1 MLAFLRRNQILFSS
15 CFCLLLSLYILTATA
30 RGQIKNEPVGAL
42 LMWILRPLQIAGQ
55 GTANWIK
62 GFRDNYDT
70 LAGFRGENERLRKRV
85 QTLEIERQRLL
96 EAEATNRRLQQL
108 LDFRSENEWLRKRL
122 QTLEI
127 ERQRLL
133 EAEATNRRLQQLL
146 NFRSELP
153 AGAITASIIASS
165 ATSWFQSCVLNKGS
179 ADGLRKGMA
188 VVTPLGVVGKVV
200 SVTSRTAKVLLLTDP
215 NSGID
220 VLIQRTRSR
229 GIVSGSLES
238 GTVLKYM
245 KRSEDVQE
253 GDRLVTSGMDNVFPK
268 GLLVGTVIK
277 VRKQNRGL
285 FQSVEVWPAVHAE
298 RVEEVLVVSAETA
311 AAKK

>member
-1 MLAFLRRNQILFSS
+1 MLAFLRRNQIFFCS
-15 CFCLLLSLYILTATA
+15 CFCLLLSLYILTASA
-30 RGQIKNEPVGAL
+30 RGQIKNEPIGAL

-70 LAGFRGENERLRKRV
+70 LAGFRSENERLRKRL

-108 LDFRSENEWLRKRL
+108 LDFRSE
-122 QTLEI
+122 
-127 ERQRLL
+127 
-133 EAEATNRRLQQLL
+133 
-146 NFRSELP
+146 LP
-153 AGAITASIIASS
+153 AGAITASIIAAS

-179 ADGLRKGMA
+179 ADGVHKGMA
-188 VVTPLGVVGKVV
+188 VVTPLGVIGKVV
-200 SVTSRTAKVLLLTDP
+200 SVTGRTAKVLLLTDP

-220 VLIQRTRSR
+220 VLVQRTRSR

-238 GTVLKYM
+238 GTVLKYV

-253 GDRLVTSGMDNVFPK
+253 GDRLVTSGLDNVFPK
-268 GLLVGTVIK
+268 GMLAGTVIK
-277 VRKQNRGL
+277 VRKQSRGL
-285 FQSVEVWPAVHAE
+285 FQTVEVLPAVQASL
-298 RVEEVLVVSAETA
+298 VEEVLVVSGETEPA
-311 AAKK
+311 QK

>member
-1 MLAFLRRNQILFSS
+1 MLAFLRRNQIFFCS

-42 LMWILRPLQIAGQ
+42 LMWMLRPLQIVGQ

-70 LAGFRGENERLRKRV
+70 LAGFRSENERLR
-85 QTLEIERQRLL
+85 
-96 EAEATNRRLQQL
+96 N
-108 LDFRSENEWLRKRL
+108 RL

-133 EAEATNRRLQQLL
+133 EAEATNQRLQQLL
-146 NFRSELP
+146 DFRSELP
-153 AGAITASIIASS
+153 AGAITASIIAAS

-179 ADGLRKGMA
+179 TDGVRKDMA
-188 VVTPLGVVGKVV
+188 VVTPLGVIGKVV
-200 SVTSRTAKVLLLTDP
+200 SVTGRTAKVLLVTDP

-220 VLIQRTRSR
+220 VMVQRTRSR

-238 GTVLKYM
+238 GTVLKYI
-245 KRSEDVQE
+245 KRSEDVRE
-253 GDRLVTSGMDNVFPK
+253 GDRLVTSGLDNIFPK
-268 GLLVGTVIK
+268 GMLVGTVIK
-277 VRKQNRGL
+277 VRKQSRGL
-285 FQSVEVWPAVHAE
+285 FQIVEVLPAIQASV
-298 RVEEVLVVSAETA
+298 VEEVLVVSGENE

>member
-1 MLAFLRRNQILFSS
+1 MLAFLRRNQIFISS

-62 GFRDNYDT
+62 GFRDHYDT
-70 LAGFRGENERLRKRV
+70 LAGFRSENERLRKRV
-85 QTLEIERQRLL
+85 QTLEIEWQRLL

-108 LDFRSENEWLRKRL
+108 LD
-122 QTLEI
+122 
-127 ERQRLL
+127 
-133 EAEATNRRLQQLL
+133 
-146 NFRSELP
+146 FRSELP

-188 VVTPLGVVGKVV
+188 VVTPMGVVGKVV
-200 SVTSRTAKVLLLTDP
+200 TVTRRTAKVLLLTDP

-220 VLIQRTRSR
+220 VLVQRTRSR

-253 GDRLVTSGMDNVFPK
+253 GDRLVTSGLDNVFPK

-277 VRKQNRGL
+277 VRKQNLGL
-285 FQSVEVWPAVHAE
+285 FQSVEVWPAVEAA
-298 RVEEVLVVSAETA
+298 RVEEVLVVAADTE

>member
-1 MLAFLRRNQILFSS
+1 MLAFLRRNQIFFSS
-15 CFCLLLSLYILTATA
+15 CFCLLLSLYILTASA

-62 GFRDNYDT
+62 GFRDHYDT
-70 LAGFRGENERLRKRV
+70 LAGFRSENERLRKRV
-85 QTLEIERQRLL
+85 QTLEIEWQRLL

-108 LDFRSENEWLRKRL
+108 LD
-122 QTLEI
+122 
-127 ERQRLL
+127 
-133 EAEATNRRLQQLL
+133 
-146 NFRSELP
+146 FRSELP

-188 VVTPLGVVGKVV
+188 VVTPMGVVGKVV
-200 SVTSRTAKVLLLTDP
+200 TVTGRTAKVLLLTDP

-220 VLIQRTRSR
+220 VLVQRTRSR

-253 GDRLVTSGMDNVFPK
+253 GDRLVTSGLDNVFPK

-277 VRKQNRGL
+277 VRKQNLGL
-285 FQSVEVWPAVHAE
+285 FQSVEVWPAVQAA
-298 RVEEVLVVSAETA
+298 RVEEVLVVAAETE